1 MEKVLMSFV
10 VVTLKNTQAK
20 AETKV
25 QTAQLY
31 CQALCVE
38 PIMSYT
44 QILVLVYIYA
54 LFLFNVK
61 KLAFYF
67 KFRLRVLSTVFPFKD
82 THINLITGSNLP
94 LGLSGKKGSKYFK
107 R

>member
-1 MEKVLMSFV
+1 MSFV

-31 CQALCVE
+31 CQALRVKL
-38 PIMSYT
+38 IMRYT

-61 KLAFYF
+61 
-67 KFRLRVLSTVFPFKD
+67 
-82 THINLITGSNLP
+82 NLHFTSNLGYVFSLLCFP
-94 LGLSGKKGSKYFK
+94 SKTPT
-107 R
+107 